1 MQFEELLTNL
11 LNNAVKFSTDPGSI
25 HVAVQEAED
34 MVTIS
39 IADTGIGM
47 SKEQLSQV
55 FDEFYKADPSRHD
68 FDSSGLG
75 MSIAKR
81 IVEKHG
87 GRIWAESLGPG
98 KGSTF
103 YFTIAKY
110 QNNTSMLDTQKAI
123 VDVDI
128 GEKIDVLLQTQ

>member
-1 MQFEELLTNL
+1 VDELFINADKLKIHELFNNI
-11 LNNAVKFSTDPGSI
+11 LNNAVKYSNGKGIITIHGTHEHDHVLFS
-25 HVAVQEAED
+25 VK
-34 MVTIS
+34 
-39 IADTGIGM
+39 DTGIGM
-47 SKEQLSQV
+47 NDEQLSHI

-87 GRIWAESLGPG
+87 GSIWAKSKGIG

-103 YFTIAKY
+103 YFTLPAP
-110 QNNTSMLDTQKAI
+110 N
-123 VDVDI
+123 
-128 GEKIDVLLQTQ
+128 